1 MTMGNDDL
9 SFNQVVVNDLAAL
22 ATQLAAIQTAL
33 QSQPTTKPSTMP
45 AIFIIPLPVA
55 NTEYRWQIPLG
66 TKQFTMQC
74 RDATDIRIA
83 TQMNIVAT
91 PNDPYMTMKAGTS
104 MDFEG
109 LDIQSLNNYLYLAS
123 AGTSKVVEVFV
134 WS

>member
-1 MTMGNDDL
+1 MTTESL
-9 SFNQVVVNDLAAL
+9 SFNQIVVNDLGAL
-22 ATQLAAIQTAL
+22 AAQLTAIQTAL
-33 QSQPTTKPSTMP
+33 QNQPATRPSTMP

-66 TKQFTMQC
+66 TKQFTLQC
-74 RDATDIRIA
+74 RDATDVRVA
-83 TQMNIVAT
+83 TQMNIVANS
-91 PNDPYMTMKAGTS
+91 NDPYMTMKAGTS

-109 LDIQSLNNYLYLAS
+109 LDIQNLNNYLYFAS